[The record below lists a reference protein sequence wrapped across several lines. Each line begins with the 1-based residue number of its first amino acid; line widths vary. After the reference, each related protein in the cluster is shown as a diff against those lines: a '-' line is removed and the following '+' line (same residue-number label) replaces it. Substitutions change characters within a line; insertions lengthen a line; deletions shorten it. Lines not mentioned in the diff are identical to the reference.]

1 MKRGVGRSDRR
12 YRWGIVPALFALF
25 CQIVAAGVMPMAA
38 FAAAGPDEFAASIC
52 HAGGSEAPGSR
63 HHQPADCS
71 LCPICQGLALGGFV
85 TPDPAM
91 PELPCLISST
101 VQVPAP
107 SHSAYRHAV
116 TAAAPRGPPSVLSL
130 AC

>member
-1 MKRGVGRSDRR
+1 MKRGGGKTDRR

-38 FAAAGPDEFAASIC
+38 FAATGPDDFTASIC
-52 HAGGSEAPGSR
+52 HAGSTEAPPS

-91 PELPCLISST
+91 PEIPRLTGSMAH
-101 VQVPAP
+101 VPAP
-107 SHSAYRHAV
+107 PRASYHHAV
-116 TAAAPRGPPSVLSL
+116 AAASPRGPPSVSSL
-130 AC
+130 AF